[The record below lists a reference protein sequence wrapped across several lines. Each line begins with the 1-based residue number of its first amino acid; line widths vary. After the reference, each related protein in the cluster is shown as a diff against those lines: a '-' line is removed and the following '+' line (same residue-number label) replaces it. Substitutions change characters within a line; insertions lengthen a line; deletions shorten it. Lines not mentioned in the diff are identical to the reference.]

1 MGSSGINAGT
11 WGLYV
16 WDGHGEVS
24 VSHPS
29 IHRLISGTS
38 TSAKM
43 GKIMKSGKVVL
54 ILAGRFAGRKA
65 IIVKN
70 YDDSTHEKPSG
81 HALVAGVDRYP
92 RKMTKKKVAKR
103 SKIKSF
109 VKIVNYNHMMPTHYS
124 VDLNFDKNMINKESI
139 KDPLKRKKARF
150 AVRTKFEER
159 YKLGKNR
166 WFFSKLRF

>member
-1 MGSSGINAGT
+1 MGFF
-11 WGLYV
+11 
-16 WDGHGEVS
+16 
-24 VSHPS
+24 
-29 IHRLISGTS
+29 HRLISETS
-38 TSAKM
+38 TSIM

-70 YDDSTHEKPSG
+70 YDDSTHEKPYG

-92 RKMTKKKVAKR
+92 RKVKNKT
-103 SKIKSF
+103 F
-109 VKIVNYNHMMPTHYS
+109 VKIVNYNHMMPTRYS

>member
-1 MGSSGINAGT
+1 MGRTVIWKG
-11 WGLYV
+11 V
-16 WDGHGEVS
+16 WLTRLF
-24 VSHPS
+24 
-29 IHRLISGTS
+29 HRLISETS
-38 TSAKM
+38 TSIM

-65 IIVKN
+65 
-70 YDDSTHEKPSG
+70 T
-81 HALVAGVDRYP
+81 
-92 RKMTKKKVAKR
+92 
-103 SKIKSF
+103 F
-109 VKIVNYNHMMPTHYS
+109 VKIVNYNHMMPTRYS

-159 YKLGKNR
+159 YKLGKKR